1 MALPDSHVAPPCQT
15 GHLVPASTVA
25 LVGVHGY
32 GARHLVNLARLE
44 SAGQTRLVAVADP
57 TPPEPGAVGAAV
69 EVHPDL
75 ASLAGSV
82 AAPDV
87 VVIATP
93 IQSHAP
99 LARTAFTLGSDV
111 YLEKPPVATM
121 AQFDELLA
129 ESAAAGVA
137 VQTGFQSL
145 GSLALDRIDEL
156 LASGQIGAVRGI
168 SAEGRWVR
176 TRGYFKRSRWAGK
189 RTLDGVDVVDGVATN
204 PLAHAV
210 ATALRVAGA
219 RTKEDIVSVETD
231 LFRAHDIESDDTS
244 ALRIRTSAGQ
254 TVMCA
259 LTLCATTQERP
270 SVTVE
275 GTTGRIVFYYTE
287 DELAIT
293 TGDGDERVE
302 HFGRTDLLENLLRY
316 RAAGET
322 LLSPLEASGAF
333 MMVMEAIRT
342 ADAPRAIPDGFVTWE
357 GDGDDAH
364 PVVRDVEILIQRAQR
379 AQALFSE
386 IVPEWAG
393 SVPSSGS
400 LLVNGTGV
408 ADYRD
413 GASLAPTLAP
423 RPYLH
428 PVRTLGGTVVT
439 DHLPLDHVWHLGVG
453 VAIQDVN
460 GVNCWGGRTYR
471 REAGGYIWRE
481 DHGRIHATSQ
491 ESTDASLRE
500 NLVWSGPDGT
510 ALLDET
516 RRWDWAPVSDTTW
529 LLSLSFTL
537 AARDVSVDLGSPGS
551 NGREGGGYGGFFWRL
566 PAAAEP
572 EIRTEDAAGEAGVH
586 GTTSPWLSFSA
597 QFDGREATLVF
608 LAAPEAPD
616 PWFVRS
622 EGYPGVGLSL
632 AWETPLTVA
641 PDAPVTRTVR
651 VLVADGRLDAAQV
664 AALTSAIGNLQ

>member
-1 MALPDSHVAPPCQT
+1 MPLPDSRVAATRQT
-15 GHLVPASTVA
+15 GHLAPASTVA

-44 SAGQTRLVAVADP
+44 DAGQTRLVAVADP

-69 EVHPDL
+69 EVHSDL
-75 ASLAGSV
+75 ASLAGSG
-82 AAPDV
+82 ATPDV

-111 YLEKPPVATM
+111 YLEKPPVASM
-121 AQFDELLA
+121 AQFEELLA
-129 ESAAAGVA
+129 EAATAGVA

-156 LASGQIGAVRGI
+156 LATGQIGAVRGI

-219 RTKEDIVSVETD
+219 RTREDILSVETD

-244 ALRIRTSAGQ
+244 SLRIRTSAGL

-259 LTLCATTQERP
+259 LTLCAATQERP

-293 TGDGDERVE
+293 TTDGDERVE
-302 HFGRTDLLENLLRY
+302 HFGRTDLLENLLRH
-316 RAAGET
+316 RATGET

-333 MMVMEAIRT
+333 MTVMEAIRT
-342 ADAPRAIPDGFVTWE
+342 ADAPRAIPDGYVTWE

-364 PVVRDVEILIQRAQR
+364 PVVRDVETLIQRAQK

-386 IVPEWAG
+386 ILPDWAG
-393 SVPSSGS
+393 SAPSGS
-400 LLVNGTGV
+400 LLVNGTNV

-413 GASLAPTLAP
+413 GASIAPTLAP

-428 PVRTLGGTVVT
+428 PVRTLNGTVVT

-471 REAGGYIWRE
+471 REAGRYIWRE
-481 DHGRIHATSQ
+481 DHGRIHASSQ
-491 ESTDASLRE
+491 EFTGASLQE

-516 RRWDWAPVSDTTW
+516 RRWEGAPVNDTTW

-537 AARDVSVDLGSPGS
+537 AARDARVDLGSPGS
-551 NGREGGGYGGFFWRL
+551 NGRAGGGYGGFFWRL

-586 GTTSPWLSFSA
+586 GSTSPWLSFSA
-597 QFDGREATLVF
+597 QFSGSEATLVF

-641 PDAPVTRTVR
+641 PGTPVTRTVR
-651 VLVADGRLDAAQV
+651 VLVADGRLDVAQITS
-664 AALTSAIGNLQ
+664 LTGAIVDLP